1 MAGPTVALW
10 LSAGLF
16 CLAIVGV
23 ILRRNALSSFLSF
36 ELMICS
42 AILAL
47 TAFDLARGPSGDVA
61 GRGFAVMVYS
71 VAIAQAFVGL
81 ALLIARR
88 RSSRALG
95 SGSC

>member
-1 MAGPTVALW
+1 MAGATVALW

-23 ILRRNALSSFLSF
+23 ILRRNTLSSFLSF

-47 TAFDLARGPSGDVA
+47 TAFDFARAPGSDVA

>member
-1 MAGPTVALW
+1 MAGPIVALW

-23 ILRRNALSSFLSF
+23 ILRRTALSSFLSF
-36 ELMICS
+36 ELMLCS

-47 TAFDLARGPSGDVA
+47 TAFDLARAPGGHVA
-61 GRGFAVMVYS
+61 GRGFAVMIYS

-88 RSSRALG
+88 RSSRPSG
-95 SGSC
+95 SGSW